1 MKVEE
6 VSATLALTAEEQDL
20 EQQLDQLIPP
30 PLGHGKRFLW
40 GAAVVAL
47 ALVAS
52 VLNATGRIYPRPTYG
67 GSSSSGYWLEVNR
80 SEQWVTAKVVMPND
94 GARSVRITE
103 IGLDAPGATLVGSG
117 VIVDPVDE
125 DVVQGVFD
133 EGVVEE
139 TVPADMYSPEPV
151 SILPVTIKPGETAI
165 LVLRFRPD
173 DCATVVD
180 PVGAW
185 GIAEVKLDFGDG
197 AFPPLSNTV
206 RVDQDPI
213 MYDGEP
219 LTFLE
224 PDGEIINILPD
235 GTAVDVGVLTG
246 ACEALR

>member
-1 MKVEE
+1 M
-6 VSATLALTAEEQDL
+6 SATLASTAEEQDL
-20 EQQLDQLIPP
+20 EQQLDQLIPR

-40 GAAVVAL
+40 GAAVVTL
-47 ALVAS
+47 ALIVS
-52 VLNATGRIYPRPTYG
+52 VLNATGRIYPRPTHG
-67 GSSSSGYWLEVNR
+67 GLSSSGYPLEVDQ
-80 SEQWVTAKVVMPND
+80 SEQWVTAKVIMPNY

-125 DVVQGVFD
+125 NVVRSGFD

-139 TVPADMYSPEPV
+139 TGPADMFSPESA
-151 SILPVTIKPGETAI
+151 SILPVTIEPGETAI
-165 LVLRFRPD
+165 VVLRFRPD
-173 DCATVVD
+173 DCANVVD

-185 GIAEVKLDFGDG
+185 GIAEVKVDFGDG
-197 AFPPLSNTV
+197 AFPPFSNTV

-219 LTFLE
+219 LTFLK
-224 PDGEIINILPD
+224 PDREIINILPD
-235 GTAVDVGVLTG
+235 GTAVEVGVLTG